1 MGHTPLPSIP
11 LSPKS
16 SNTEYAND
24 TEWING
30 RIYIIIIINKPF
42 VCADLRLNYQVIC
55 LLDSPSQPWS
65 RNVWLLGSAGAA
77 IYIYMYILRGYN
89 LLAKWR
95 GRCIV
100 HVRTKL
106 FSCSRNLSPCLHGT
120 ESPLHHSVVLWATC
134 EFQLNLQM
142 QMLLRIKTL
151 IYRQR
156 WWWWWCAATQI
167 MCIRTLC
174 SMACTHSAWISIS
187 FFAPHSQWWVGRSV
201 SLSVHYTIWSFF
213 ECLSVNGMW
222 AHIQT
227 N

>member
-1 MGHTPLPSIP
+1 
-11 LSPKS
+11 
-16 SNTEYAND
+16 
-24 TEWING
+24 
-30 RIYIIIIINKPF
+30 
-42 VCADLRLNYQVIC
+42 
-55 LLDSPSQPWS
+55 
-65 RNVWLLGSAGAA
+65 
-77 IYIYMYILRGYN
+77 MYILRGYN

-187 FFAPHSQWWVGRSV
+187 FFAPHSQWWVV
-201 SLSVHYTIWSFF
+201 
-213 ECLSVNGMW
+213 CLSLCLFIIPSGAFSSAW
-222 AHIQT
+222 AWTECELISRLISPPRMHSPR
-227 N
+227 NMVLVLVVCPPHK